1 MVTALVLTAA
11 MLTGCGSAT
20 GNGNAGRGVQSSTSA
35 ATQTTESSVAA
46 TESATA
52 ETVATQETAAETQ
65 TGDTTAESESGKI
78 LVVYYSASGT
88 TKRVATAIADATGA
102 DLYEITP
109 VEPYTS
115 DDLNWTNSSSRVSRE
130 HDDESLRDIAL
141 TEITPTDWD
150 SYDTVLIG
158 YPIWWGIA
166 AWPVNNFVKDND
178 FTGKT
183 VIPFCTSSSSGLGQ
197 SGDLLEQMANGGTWL
212 TGQRFSSGASASSV
226 RDWAAGLGL

>member
-1 MVTALVLTAA
+1 MAKKHSFVSTFPGSGTCCYNYQRKC
-11 MLTGCGSAT
+11 TGSIT
-20 GNGNAGRGVQSSTSA
+20 KE
-35 ATQTTESSVAA
+35 ESSC
-46 TESATA
+46 
-52 ETVATQETAAETQ
+52 
-65 TGDTTAESESGKI
+65 
-78 LVVYYSASGT
+78 
-88 TKRVATAIADATGA
+88 
-102 DLYEITP
+102 
-109 VEPYTS
+109 
-115 DDLNWTNSSSRVSRE
+115 VSRE
-130 HDDESLRDIAL
+130 HESANTPAASSVRPKIANIKQIKKAVKKADIV
-141 TEITPTDWD
+141 
-150 SYDTVLIG
+150 YIG